1 MKILLKRAYEPP
13 AKSDGY
19 RVLVDRLWP
28 RGVSKERVQL
38 KAWLKDIAPSNE
50 LRQWYHERPR
60 QWPMFR
66 KRYLLELADERAVA
80 SLELL
85 HDLAERTST
94 LTLVFASRNV
104 QYNNAVVLKELLEGA
119 RKPPASSGP
128 LRAAASSN
136 AKRAMRPRS

>member
-1 MKILLKRAYEPP
+1 MKILLKRAYEP
-13 AKSDGY
+13 AVKSDGV

-28 RGVSKERVQL
+28 RGVSKENARL
-38 KAWLKDIAPSNE
+38 KAWLKDLAPSNE

-66 KRYLLELADERAVA
+66 KRYLLELADERAIA

-85 HDLAERTST
+85 HDLAERASV
-94 LTLVFASRNV
+94 LTLVFASRNI
-104 QYNNAVVLKELLEGA
+104 QYNNAVVLKELLEGV

-128 LRAAASSN
+128 LKAVASST
-136 AKRAMRPRS
+136 AKRAARPRP